1 MFSTAFQW
9 HCPVPKEGSYMT
21 VIVDL
26 LCPVSE
32 GGEVTLNSA
41 NPLVD
46 PNINLNIFL
55 PMSWI
60 LGLV

>member
-1 MFSTAFQW
+1 
-9 HCPVPKEGSYMT
+9 MT